1 MMSKLLLAILFSS
14 ALISTAT
21 WAEEEA
27 AVPAGTADKNV
38 ELMQQ
43 AADGEVAMP
52 RPSPNVEQPVAD
64 QAADLSISAEPIRTP
79 QAAKKLIKP
88 NRMLMH
94 ASVNNTKTGYA
105 FMDENQRKP
114 GVIKLKSG
122 LQYKI
127 LKAGTGAKPTK
138 KDSVKCQYRGALIDG
153 TVFEDSKGKPAN
165 ISVAPLAAG
174 LKEAILLMPAGSKW
188 EVYVPAELGFGSAGK
203 PPKVGPEAVLVYNL
217 ELLAI
222 NPPTSV
228 APAKP

>member
-1 MMSKLLLAILFSS
+1 MMNKLTTAFLVTFALASS
-14 ALISTAT
+14 FAM
-21 WAEEEA
+21 AEEEA

-43 AADGEVAMP
+43 AADGEVVMP
-52 RPSPNVEQPVAD
+52 RPSVAVDTPNADTTNADVPEQVNTSK
-64 QAADLSISAEPIRTP
+64 QTP
-79 QAAKKLIKP
+79 KKLIKP

-94 ASVNNTKTGYA
+94 ASVNNTKAGYA
-105 FMDENQRKP
+105 FLDENQRKP

-127 LKAGTGAKPTK
+127 IKAGVGAKPSQN
-138 KDSVKCQYRGALIDG
+138 DSVKCQYRGALVDG

-174 LKEAILLMPAGSKW
+174 LKEAILLMPTGSKW
-188 EVYVPAELGFGSAGK
+188 EVYVPSELGFGSAGK

-222 NPPTSV
+222 NSSTS
-228 APAKP
+228 AKP